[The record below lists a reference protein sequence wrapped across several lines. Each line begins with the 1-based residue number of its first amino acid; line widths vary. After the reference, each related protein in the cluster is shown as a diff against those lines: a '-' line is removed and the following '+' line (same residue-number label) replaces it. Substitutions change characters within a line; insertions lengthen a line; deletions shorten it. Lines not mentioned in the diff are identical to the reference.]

1 MNAFRMSLRYIRSRK
16 LESGLGIVG
25 IVLGVATLAGTLSLI
40 SSYESYYDLFSRTPE
55 SRQLVV
61 TQASRIRETESAA
74 TLIGSSEV
82 ENIRFSAAEVKAAL
96 EVCPDLD
103 SFYEAGYRNF
113 YTGLRTSQSRTGFT
127 GGGGAGGG
135 AGLVGGGTGGDGP
148 SSAEPGSPPSPGA
161 VGSGGEPNAGN
172 QTSRNEELALVA
184 STLESPLMERIPG
197 AMVSGG
203 FFNAWSLQAEFGD
216 VFSDSG
222 NNTGIPGAVLGSQ
235 LAENLY
241 ENIEL
246 SSDLLG
252 KKILLNNTM
261 YSIIGILKKDEWN
274 SSDRNTSFNN
284 MIFIPTT
291 ALRTGSVDRSMYQ
304 NINYTVKALGSPSQ
318 AAIQAENYFNSI
330 YGDGAV
336 VAQAN
341 LERFQKEITK
351 RQRILSLMAIL
362 ASASALTAAIN
373 LFNLM
378 TSRVLRRRRPIAI
391 MRAVGASN
399 AKVFS
404 QIMIESALVGFI
416 GAFGGMLFSPL
427 VVSLL
432 GRMLENSSTG
442 QSIPVS
448 IHVSVLAIVG
458 FGALCVSLVFAAI
471 PAKNGATLEITDALR
486 SD

>member
-1 MNAFRMSLRYIRSRK
+1 MNVFRLSLRYIRSRK
-16 LESGLGIVG
+16 LESTLGIVG

-40 SSYESYYDLFSRTPE
+40 SSYESYYDVFSRTPE
-55 SRQLVV
+55 SRQLVL
-61 TQASRIRETESAA
+61 TQASRVRETDSAA

-103 SFYEAGYRNF
+103 SFYEAGYRTF

-127 GGGGAGGG
+127 GGGGGGAGGG
-135 AGLVGGGTGGDGP
+135 AGLV
-148 SSAEPGSPPSPGA
+148 
-161 VGSGGEPNAGN
+161 GGEPNAGN

-184 STLESPLMERIPG
+184 STLESPLMETIPG

-222 NNTGIPGAVLGSQ
+222 NNTGIPGAVLGAQ

-241 ENIEL
+241 ENSENP
-246 SSDLLG
+246 SDLLG

-284 MIFIPTT
+284 MIFIPTY
-291 ALRTGSVDRSMYQ
+291 ALMSGSADRSMYRT
-304 NINYTVKALGSPSQ
+304 ITYTVKPSGSPSQ

-330 YGDGAV
+330 YGEGAV
-336 VAQAN
+336 VAQAS
-341 LERFQKEITK
+341 LEKFQKEITK

-362 ASASALTAAIN
+362 ALASALTAAIN

-378 TSRVLRRRRPIAI
+378 TSRVMRRRRPIAI
-391 MRAVGASN
+391 MRAIGAN
-399 AKVFS
+399 NKKVFS
-404 QIMIESALVGFI
+404 QIMIESAFIGFI
-416 GAFGGMLFSPL
+416 GALGGMLFSPL
-427 VVSLL
+427 VVSVL

-448 IHVSVLAIVG
+448 IHFSVLGIVG

-471 PAKNGATLEITDALR
+471 PAKNGASLEITDALR